1 MMPIDKP
8 IRKKF
13 PPVRLGKEDAVNLIR
28 MFERYCREYTVE
40 LGEHR
45 IDMLEEV
52 EEVEAGTIT
61 HLCID
66 SFDPPVR
73 LVLNDI
79 TCEVTCSNPND
90 ERSQTILAGVEEV
103 LGKRLVKIGPLLS
116 PVLPLLLALLVIANA
131 LFVRIPMV
139 SIVLGAAIVL
149 WVVMFFYYTM
159 RNYSKIYMQ
168 QAVADKL
175 SIKRNKYI
183 ILACLVSLAV
193 GFLLNTILKRAE
205 ESGIF
210 TQLK

>member
-13 PPVRLGKEDAVNLIR
+13 PPVRLGKEDAVNLIK

-40 LGEHR
+40 LGEHK
-45 IDMLEEV
+45 IDMLQDV
-52 EEVEAGTIT
+52 EEIEAGTIT
-61 HLCID
+61 HLNID

-73 LVLNDI
+73 LVLNDF
-79 TCEVTCSNPND
+79 TCEVTCANPND
-90 ERSQTILAGVEEV
+90 DRSQTILAGVEEV
-103 LGKRLVKIGPLLS
+103 LGKRLVKISPLLS
-116 PVLPLLLALLVIANA
+116 PILPLLLALLVIANA

-139 SIVLGAAIVL
+139 SIVLGAAIIL
-149 WVVMFFYYTM
+149 WVAAFSYYTM

-168 QAVADKL
+168 QEVANKL
-175 SIKRNKYI
+175 SIRRNKYI
-183 ILACLVSLAV
+183 ILACLVSLFV
-193 GFLLNTILKRAE
+193 GFFINTILQRAE